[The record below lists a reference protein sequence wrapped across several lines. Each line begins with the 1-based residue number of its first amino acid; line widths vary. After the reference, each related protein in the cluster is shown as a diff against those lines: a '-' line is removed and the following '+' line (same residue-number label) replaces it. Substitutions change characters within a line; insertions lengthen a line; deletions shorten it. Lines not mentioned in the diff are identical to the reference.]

1 MAEIRA
7 GWVPLPKKQQ
17 RSFLDEIID
26 KVFPY
31 RSPYSWEN
39 YDGGYTADDSPTF
52 VETATDGERRLNK
65 SIGNAFNN
73 IMGLLAGT
81 NYNKQG
87 HLEKQIVDKFGDN
100 PVTEIAGALPYSL
113 PLVAP
118 VATALEGEVPGALDL
133 TGMSGAIPQAA
144 ATAGLVMLP
153 RLMEAFQPDEQ
164 SASSQSSWETFG
176 PDATPLEE
184 YSPLYLEI
192 ENAR

>member
-7 GWVPLPKKQQ
+7 GWVPLPERRQ

-39 YDGGYTADDSPTF
+39 YEGGYTADDSPTF
-52 VETATDGERRLNK
+52 VETATGGERRLNK

-73 IMGLLAGT
+73 IMGLLAGS

-87 HLEKQIVDKFGDN
+87 RLEKKVVDEFGDN
-100 PVTEIAGALPYSL
+100 PAAEIGGALPYSL

-118 VATALEGEVPGALDL
+118 IVTALEGGMPGALDL
-133 TGMSGAIPQAA
+133 VGISGAVPQAA

-153 RLMEAFQPDEQ
+153 RVIEALQPDEQ
-164 SASSQSSWETFG
+164 FASQYSSWETFG

-192 ENAR
+192 ENAH